1 MKKVQCIICDTEV
14 LIDENTLEAKQLNNN
29 PIRTFMC
36 GECKSR
42 LDVPKQRHNLYK
54 EKDEFH
60 IEE

>member
-14 LIDENTLEAKQLNNN
+14 LIDENTLESKQLNNN

-60 IEE
+60 IDE